1 MVGGPVFLDR
11 PELAALV
18 GADASA
24 VDARQAALQAE
35 SLLAL
40 AARRA

>member
-1 MVGGPVFLDR
+1 MVGGKVFLEH

-18 GADASA
+18 GADATA
-24 VDARQAALQAE
+24 YDARQACAQAE

-40 AARRA
+40 LTARG